1 MFTILIII
9 IDIGNYIKIKCLS
22 IVIEEKD
29 ERI

>member
-9 IDIGNYIKIKCLS
+9 TDISDYIKIKCLS
-22 IVIEEKD
+22 IVEEKD

>member
-9 IDIGNYIKIKCLS
+9 TDIGDYIKIKYLS
-22 IVIEEKD
+22 IVEEKD

>member
-9 IDIGNYIKIKCLS
+9 IDIGNYIKIKCFS
-22 IVIEEKD
+22 IVEEKD